1 MRYFLISLGKT
12 VLAQNGVLLS
22 QEYSLGRNQKI
33 DSISYIV
40 AARNGD
46 ALFESEVPALAI
58 SHFINLIGEC
68 NYATSIDRYT
78 EKN

>member
-12 VLAQNGVLLS
+12 VLAQNGILFS

-33 DSISYIV
+33 DSMSYVV
-40 AARNGD
+40 AAKNGD
-46 ALFESEVPALAI
+46 ILFESEVPALAI
-58 SHFINLIGEC
+58 SRFINLIGDC
-68 NYATSIDRYT
+68 DYATSIDRYT